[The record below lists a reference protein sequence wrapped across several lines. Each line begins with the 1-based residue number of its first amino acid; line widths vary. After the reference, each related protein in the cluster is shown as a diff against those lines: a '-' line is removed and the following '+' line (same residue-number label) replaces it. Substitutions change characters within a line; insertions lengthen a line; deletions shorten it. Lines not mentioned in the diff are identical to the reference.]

1 MHYVA
6 RRRCATRRHRSDG
19 GDELQTTGFKG
30 VSGWDPFEED
40 NLTLRRFLRTRG
52 HNIGKAS
59 AMLLKYLAWKR
70 AVKPRGFISDDEV
83 HNQLAQEKVYTQG
96 FDKMGRPMVYL
107 FAARH
112 FPRRDFDELKR
123 YVVYQEKFAAVV
135 DLKGWGYVNC
145 DIKASVAG
153 LDIIK
158 NYYPEQ
164 LGQVF
169 LVHVPFVFMAAWKL
183 GCTFV
188 DNNTKKKF
196 VFIDDRDLSGTL
208 RDVVD
213 ESQLPD
219 VYGGKFKLQGYN
231 HSSPPSST
239 CN

>member
-1 MHYVA
+1 MID
-6 RRRCATRRHRSDG
+6 RKIFLKKLMDLPETPGC
-19 GDELQTTGFKG
+19 LTG
-30 VSGWDPFEED
+30 
-40 NLTLRRFLRTRG
+40 
-52 HNIGKAS
+52 
-59 AMLLKYLAWKR
+59 
-70 AVKPRGFISDDEV
+70 
-83 HNQLAQEKVYTQG
+83 
-96 FDKMGRPMVYL
+96 
-107 FAARH
+107 
-112 FPRRDFDELKR
+112 
-123 YVVYQEKFAAVV
+123 QEKFAAVV
-135 DLKGWGYVNC
+135 DLKGWGYANC

-188 DNNTKKKF
+188 DDNTKKKF
-196 VFIDDRDLSGTL
+196 VFIDDRGLNGTL